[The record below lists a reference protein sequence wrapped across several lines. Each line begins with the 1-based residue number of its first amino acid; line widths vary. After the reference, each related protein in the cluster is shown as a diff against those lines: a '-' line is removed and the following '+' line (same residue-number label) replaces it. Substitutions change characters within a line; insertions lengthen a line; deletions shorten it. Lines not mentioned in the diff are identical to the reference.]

1 MTRLSSFLH
10 RWTQWA
16 LLLEL
21 GWCGFGASGG
31 LMPELRL
38 GLLRVVAT
46 RGSFLGIFAEQLSRN
61 ADAMTAARDHIQRE
75 G

>member
-1 MTRLSSFLH
+1 MTRLLRFLC

-31 LMPELRL
+31 LLPELRL
-38 GLLRVVAT
+38 GLVRIVAT
-46 RGSFLGIFAEQLSRN
+46 RGSLLGLFAQHLASN
-61 ADAMTAARDHIQRE
+61 AAALGVARDHLKRE